1 MIAFTSASKSVRSC
15 RDVQLFTSS
24 ISTRSAHSK
33 RKMSEII
40 LMRSQLSSQ
49 HYSTAL
55 NLQNNDIGLQSLS
68 EPDVLSN
75 SDLFSGTIIAFLL
88 AFLFSF
94 LNGRTPSSSNIKL
107 WRSARNPQNEFKTG
121 DLGSSVT
128 TDEDDNG
135 NMKKFDGDA
144 WKEISRPENYALY
157 TNKLRKNVKQ
167 DQVENKS
174 ESKSTTSMENKLVLI
189 SLLVLF
195 VPIFSVELFFALS
208 RQFICGDYVTQV
220 DDNLW
225 LTDSTKAL
233 SASNG
238 LSPW

>member
-1 MIAFTSASKSVRSC
+1 MTSRCVLSKQLASEK
-15 RDVQLFTSS
+15 L
-24 ISTRSAHSK
+24 
-33 RKMSEII
+33 
-40 LMRSQLSSQ
+40 LLGLQLSSPPP
-49 HYSTAL
+49 HTYTTAL
-55 NLQNNDIGLQSLS
+55 HLKNADIGLHSLALSTGTS
-68 EPDVLSN
+68 EADVLSN

-121 DLGSSVT
+121 DLGLSVT
-128 TDEDDNG
+128 ADEDENE

-157 TNKLRKNVKQ
+157 TNKLRKNAKQ
-167 DQVENKS
+167 DQIKEKS
-174 ESKSTTSMENKLVLI
+174 NSTSSKSMENKLVLVG
-189 SLLVLF
+189 LLVLF
-195 VPIFSVELFFALS
+195 VPIFSVEFFFALS

-225 LTDSTKAL
+225 LTDSSKAL

-238 LSPW
+238 LSPWAKELCSPHFER